1 MHILVTFLN
10 EINFAQMLN
19 FDNAILNLI
28 YHISDGVFTVDA
40 NFVFYRKCVD
50 MDTRQFEEEYL

>member
-28 YHISDGVFTVDA
+28 YMCDGVFTVNA